1 MGLTLSIQVNSNE
14 LSPERVRPLFG
25 QALRPSMTFLHMS
38 LIAGLAV
45 VTVPILL
52 HMFGQRQPQL
62 IDFPALKFVRQ
73 TTREQSSSWQ
83 LRHILLLLLRILLL
97 ALLAM
102 ALARPR
108 VHSAM
113 VGSVLGIS
121 GVAIAAAL
129 ASLIAAVAFVSRR
142 PAVISWTAFAVAV
155 ALWLSAALWSYQS
168 LTNGPIVPS
177 SDQSA
182 PVAAV
187 IIVDNGPSMAYRSN
201 NAQRL
206 ETARETAI
214 WILDKLPL
222 DSRVGVLAGVPVG
235 SLSLDPATAKSQVKQ
250 IEQRGAHIDLAGRI
264 RTAIDLVVATELQ
277 RKEVY
282 VITDLASSSWSDST
296 DDLQKILK
304 GYSEEVLVQII
315 DVGDMD
321 TANWRLGDAKPDFQ
335 SIPEGGEVAFE
346 VSVERPQSAS
356 NKSATVE
363 LIQEDIDPKLPVISN
378 GKLKTAGTRIV
389 DRQVVDL
396 TADRIANVK
405 LTAKELKAGSHN
417 FTIRLDHPDPLQ
429 LDNER
434 FVTVLA
440 NTQRPSLVV
449 ADDADIARYLQ
460 FTIISGAGES
470 AQSATLCETVRYSQL
485 GRVALERFSVVC
497 LYDPTAVSA
506 VQGQSLK
513 EHVLGGGGLLIILGA
528 GPVNAA
534 ALNESPLASLLPGK
548 VANPKAATSSA
559 LFSFF
564 QPVALSHPVFH
575 LFGQN
580 EVRWNPYPVFKHWN
594 FESLSD
600 SAQTLVDYSDG
611 SGPAVTA
618 QSVGRG
624 QVITIT
630 TPIPDPAQSARPL
643 WNELSVGEDVWP
655 PYALLLGCVQTLSG
669 ADQTNANYAVGEQVS
684 LTNDP
689 LYWPS
694 RYELFQPSGQSRGVE
709 ALEGRINL
717 GQFEQPGIYRM
728 RGQRTSPVSRS
739 VSINAPAADTLLE
752 RLTPEQLN
760 ERLGADTYRLA
771 RNRDE
776 IESSVGQARF
786 GRELFPLL
794 MVFVAGLFL
803 AEQAMSNRF
812 YKIKFSRKQS
822 A

>member
-1 MGLTLSIQVNSNE
+1 
-14 LSPERVRPLFG
+14 
-25 QALRPSMTFLHMS
+25 MS

-52 HMFGQRQPQL
+52 HLFGQRQPQL

-83 LRHILLLLLRILLL
+83 LRHILLLMLRVLLL
-97 ALLAM
+97 ALLAL

-113 VGSVLGIS
+113 IGSVLGIS
-121 GVAIAAAL
+121 GVVVAASL
-129 ASLIAAVAFVSRR
+129 ASLITAVAFVSRK
-142 PAVISWTAFAVAV
+142 PAMISWTALVIAV
-155 ALWLSAALWSYQS
+155 ALWLSAATWSYKS
-168 LTNGPIVPS
+168 LSDGPVVPS

-187 IIVDNGPSMAYRSN
+187 MIVDNGPSLAYRSN

-206 ETARETAI
+206 ETARDMAI

-222 DSRVGVLAGVPVG
+222 DSRVGVLAGAPVG

-250 IEQRGAHIDLAGRI
+250 IEQRGAHIDIAGRI
-264 RTAIDLVVATELQ
+264 RTAIELVLATDLQ
-277 RKEVY
+277 RKEIY
-282 VITDLASSSWSDST
+282 VITDLASSSWSAGT
-296 DDLQKILK
+296 DDVQKLLK
-304 GYSEEVLVQII
+304 EYSEEVLVQII
-315 DVGDMD
+315 DVGDVD
-321 TANWRLGDAKPDFQ
+321 TANWRLGDVKPDFQ
-335 SIPEGGEVAFE
+335 TIPAGFSVGFE
-346 VSVERPQSAS
+346 VTVERSATAN
-356 NKSATVE
+356 NKSPTIE
-363 LIQEDIDPKLPVISN
+363 LIQEDVDPTLPVISN
-378 GKLKTAGTRIV
+378 GKLKTPGTKVV

-396 TADRIANVK
+396 TSDRMATVK
-405 LTAKELKAGSHN
+405 LMAKKLEAGSHN

-440 NTQRPSLVV
+440 NAQRPSLVV

-460 FTIISGAGES
+460 YTIISGAGES
-470 AQSATLCETVRYSQL
+470 LQAASLCETVRYSQL

-497 LYDPTAVSA
+497 LYDPTVISA

-528 GPVNAA
+528 GPTSAA

-548 VANPKAATSSA
+548 MANPKVANPGQ
-559 LFSFF
+559 FSFF
-564 QPVALSHPVFH
+564 QPVALSHPIFH
-575 LFGQN
+575 LFGQS
-580 EVRWNPYPVFKHWN
+580 EVRWNPYPVFQHWN
-594 FESLSD
+594 IESLSD
-600 SAQTLVDYSDG
+600 SAQTLIDYSDG

-630 TPIPDPAQSARPL
+630 TPIPDPAQSSRPL

-669 ADQTNANYAVGEQVS
+669 ADQAKVNYSVGELVS

-689 LYWPS
+689 LHWPS
-694 RYELFQPSGQSRGVE
+694 RYELFLPNGQSRGVE

-717 GQFEQPGIYRM
+717 GQFEQSGIYRM
-728 RGQRTSPVSRS
+728 RGQRTSSVSRS

-760 ERLGADTYRLA
+760 ERLGAGTYRLA

-812 YKIKFSRKQS
+812 YKIKFSRKQG

>member
-1 MGLTLSIQVNSNE
+1 
-14 LSPERVRPLFG
+14 
-25 QALRPSMTFLHMS
+25 MTFLHMS

-45 VTVPILL
+45 VTVPIML
-52 HMFGQRQPQL
+52 HLFGQRQPQL

-83 LRHILLLLLRILLL
+83 LRHMLLLMLRVLLL
-97 ALLAM
+97 ALLAF

-113 VGSVLGIS
+113 LGSVLGII
-121 GVAIAAAL
+121 GVVTAASI
-129 ASLIAAVAFVSRR
+129 ASLIAAVAFVSRK
-142 PAVISWTAFAVAV
+142 PAVISWTALVVAV
-155 ALWLSAALWSYQS
+155 ALWISAALWGFQS
-168 LTNGPIVPS
+168 LTNGPVVPS

-187 IIVDNGPSMAYRSN
+187 MIVDNGPSLAYRSN
-201 NAQRL
+201 NALRL

-235 SLSLDPATAKSQVKQ
+235 SLSLDPATAKSQIKQ

-264 RTAIDLVVATELQ
+264 RTAIDLVLATDLQ
-277 RKEVY
+277 RKEIY
-282 VITDLASSSWSDST
+282 VITDLVSSSWSEPNDE
-296 DDLQKILK
+296 LK
-304 GYSEEVLVQII
+304 KLLEEHSEEVLVQII
-315 DVGDMD
+315 DVGDVD
-321 TANWRLGDAKPDFQ
+321 SANWRLGDAKPDFQ
-335 SIPEGGEVAFE
+335 TVPEGGEIAFE
-346 VSVERPQSAS
+346 VAVERPAAAG

-378 GKLKTAGTRIV
+378 GKLKTAGTKVV

-396 TADRIANVK
+396 AADRIANIK
-405 LTAKELKAGSHN
+405 LTAKALKAGSHN
-417 FTIRLDHPDPLQ
+417 FTLRLDHPDPLL

-440 NTQRPSLVV
+440 NAQRPALVV
-449 ADDADIARYLQ
+449 ADDPDIARYLQ
-460 FTIISGAGES
+460 FNFDPNAAES
-470 AQSATLCETVRYSQL
+470 SLTASLCETVRYSQL

-497 LYDPTAVSA
+497 LYDPTAISA

-528 GPVNAA
+528 GPSNAA
-534 ALNESPLASLLPGK
+534 ALNESPLSSLLPGK
-548 VANPKAATSSA
+548 MANPKPLTAGQ
-559 LFSFF
+559 FSFF
-564 QPVALSHPVFH
+564 EPVAPSHPVFH
-575 LFGQN
+575 AFGQT
-580 EVRWNPYPVFKHWN
+580 EVRWNPYPIFQHWN
-594 FESLSD
+594 FTSLSE
-600 SAQTLVDYSDG
+600 SAQTLINYSDG
-611 SGPAVTA
+611 SGPAVVA

-630 TPIPDPAQSARPL
+630 TPIPEPSQSARPL
-643 WNELSVGEDVWP
+643 WNELSVGEDTWP
-655 PYALLLGCVQTLSG
+655 SFGLLLGCVRTLSG
-669 ADQTNANYAVGEQVS
+669 ADQAKVNYSVGELVS

-689 LYWPS
+689 LHWPS
-694 RYELFQPSGQSRGVE
+694 RYELFLPNGQSRGVE

-717 GQFEQPGIYRM
+717 GQFEQPGIYRL
-728 RGQRTSPVSRS
+728 RGQRTSPVARS
-739 VSINAPAADTLLE
+739 ISINAPAADTVLE

-760 ERLGADTYRLA
+760 QRLGTDTYRLA
-771 RNRDE
+771 RSRDE

-812 YKIKFSRKQS
+812 YKIRFSRKQG

>member
-1 MGLTLSIQVNSNE
+1 
-14 LSPERVRPLFG
+14 
-25 QALRPSMTFLHMS
+25 MTFLHMS

-52 HMFGQRQPQL
+52 HLFGQRQPQL

-83 LRHILLLLLRILLL
+83 LRHFLLLLLRVLLL
-97 ALLAM
+97 ALLAL

-113 VGSVLGIS
+113 IGSVLGIS
-121 GVAIAAAL
+121 GVVVAAAL

-142 PAVISWTAFAVAV
+142 PAVVSWTASIVAV
-155 ALWLSAALWSYQS
+155 ALWLSAGYWGFKS
-168 LTNGPIVPS
+168 LSDGPVVPS

-187 IIVDNGPSMAYRSN
+187 MIVDNGPSLAYRSN

-206 ETARETAI
+206 ETAREMAI

-250 IEQRGAHIDLAGRI
+250 IEQRGAHIDLAGRL
-264 RTAIDLVVATELQ
+264 RTAIDLVLATDLQ
-277 RKEVY
+277 RKEIY
-282 VITDLASSSWSDST
+282 VITDLASSSWSEST
-296 DDLQKILK
+296 DDLKKLLK
-304 GYSEEVLVQII
+304 EYSEEVLVQII
-315 DVGDMD
+315 DVGDVD

-335 SIPEGGEVAFE
+335 TIPEDGEIAFE
-346 VSVERPQSAS
+346 VSVERPATAS
-356 NKSATVE
+356 NKSATIE
-363 LIQEDIDPKLPVISN
+363 LIQEEIDPKLPVISN
-378 GKLKTAGTRIV
+378 GKLKTPGTKVV
-389 DRQVVDL
+389 DRQVIDL
-396 TADRIANVK
+396 ATDRIANVK
-405 LTAKELKAGSHN
+405 LSTKGLKAGSHN
-417 FTIRLDHPDPLQ
+417 FTIRLDRNDPLQ

-440 NTQRPSLVV
+440 NAQRPALVV
-449 ADDADIARYLQ
+449 AEDADIARYLQ
-460 FTIISGAGES
+460 FNIDPSAAES
-470 AQSATLCETVRYSQL
+470 SQAVSLCETVRYSQL
-485 GRVALERFSVVC
+485 GRVALERFAVVC
-497 LYDPTAVSA
+497 LYDPTAISA

-528 GPVNAA
+528 GPGSAA
-534 ALNESPLASLLPGK
+534 TLNESPIAGLLPGK
-548 VANPKAATSSA
+548 MANPRPHANPAS
-559 LFSFF
+559 FSFF
-564 QPVALSHPVFH
+564 QPVAPSHPIFH
-575 LFGQN
+575 VFGQS
-580 EVRWNPYPVFKHWN
+580 EVRWNPYPIFQHWN
-594 FESLSD
+594 IESLAESV
-600 SAQTLVDYSDG
+600 QTLIDYSDG
-611 SGPAVTA
+611 SGPAVTV

-630 TPIPDPAQSARPL
+630 TPIPEPAQSIRPL
-643 WNELSVGEDVWP
+643 WNELSVGEDTWP
-655 PYALLLGCVQTLSG
+655 SFGLILGCARTLSG
-669 ADQTNANYAVGEQVS
+669 ADQAKVNYSVGELVS

-689 LYWPS
+689 LHWPS
-694 RYELFQPSGQSRGVE
+694 RYELFLPNSQSRGVE
-709 ALEGRINL
+709 ALDGRINL
-717 GQFEQPGIYRM
+717 GQFEQPGVYRL

-739 VSINAPAADTLLE
+739 VSVNAPAADTALE
-752 RLTPEQLN
+752 RLTPEELN

-771 RNRDE
+771 RDRDE

-812 YKIKFSRKQS
+812 YKITFSRKQG

>member
-1 MGLTLSIQVNSNE
+1 
-14 LSPERVRPLFG
+14 
-25 QALRPSMTFLHMS
+25 MS

-52 HMFGQRQPQL
+52 HLFGQRQPQL

-83 LRHILLLLLRILLL
+83 LRHILLLMLRILLL
-97 ALLAM
+97 ALLAL

-113 VGSVLGIS
+113 LASVLGIT
-121 GVAIAAAL
+121 GVAIAASL
-129 ASLIAAVAFVSRR
+129 ASLIAAVAFVSRK
-142 PAVISWTAFAVAV
+142 PAVISWTALIIAV
-155 ALWLSAALWSYQS
+155 ALWLSVATWGYKS
-168 LTNGPIVPS
+168 LTNGPVVPS

-187 IIVDNGPSMAYRSN
+187 MIVDNGPSLAYRSN

-206 ETARETAI
+206 ETARDTAI

-235 SLSLDPATAKSQVKQ
+235 SLSLDTATAKSQVKQ

-264 RTAIDLVVATELQ
+264 RTAIDLVLATDLQ

-282 VITDLASSSWSDST
+282 VVTDLVSSSWSEAS
-296 DDLQKILK
+296 DDLKKVLK
-304 GYSEEVLVQII
+304 EYSEEVLVQII

-335 SIPEGGEVAFE
+335 TIPEGGEIAFE
-346 VSVERPQSAS
+346 VSVERPSTTS
-356 NKSATVE
+356 NKSATIE
-363 LIQEDIDPKLPVISN
+363 LIQEDVDPKLPVISN
-378 GKLKTAGTRIV
+378 GKLKTPGIKVV

-396 TADRIANVK
+396 SSDRIANVK

-417 FTIRLDHPDPLQ
+417 FTLRLDHPDPLQ

-440 NTQRPSLVV
+440 NAQRPALVV

-460 FTIISGAGES
+460 FNIDPS
-470 AQSATLCETVRYSQL
+470 AADASQAASLCETVRYSQL

-497 LYDPTAVSA
+497 LYDPAAISA

-528 GPVNAA
+528 GAGSAA
-534 ALNESPLASLLPGK
+534 SLNESPLASLLPGK
-548 VANPKAATSSA
+548 MANPKAAPNSA
-559 LFSFF
+559 QFSFF
-564 QPVALSHPVFH
+564 QPAAISHPVFH
-575 LFGQN
+575 AFGQT
-580 EVRWNPYPVFKHWN
+580 EVRWNPYPIFQHWN
-594 FESLSD
+594 IESLSD

-611 SGPAVTA
+611 SGPAVIV

-630 TPIPDPAQSARPL
+630 TPIPEPAQSTRPL
-643 WNELSVGEDVWP
+643 WNELSVGEDTWP
-655 PYALLLGCVQTLSG
+655 SFGLLLGCVRTLSG
-669 ADQTNANYAVGEQVS
+669 ADQAKVNYAVGELVS

-689 LYWPS
+689 LHWPS
-694 RYELFQPSGQSRGVE
+694 RYELFLPNAQSRSVE
-709 ALEGRINL
+709 ALEGRVNL
-717 GQFEQPGIYRM
+717 GQFDQPGIYRM

-752 RLTPEQLN
+752 RLTLEQLN

-794 MVFVAGLFL
+794 MVFVTGLFL

-812 YKIKFSRKQS
+812 YKIKFSRKQG